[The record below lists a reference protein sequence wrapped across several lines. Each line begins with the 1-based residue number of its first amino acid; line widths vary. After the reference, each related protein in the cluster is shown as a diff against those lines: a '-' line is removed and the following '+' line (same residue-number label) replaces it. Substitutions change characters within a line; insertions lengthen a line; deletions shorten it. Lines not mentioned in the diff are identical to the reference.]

1 MKILVT
7 VPDGP
12 VRESFFTPDVQKR
25 LSELGEVE
33 YNTTG
38 RNYTPGELREH
49 LMGKDV
55 ALTGWGTGL
64 LDESVLEGNDTLKLL
79 AHTGGAVT
87 PVASDYLYSKGIK
100 VISGNRLY
108 SESVAEAVI
117 AYALASLRRIP
128 EYTQRSREGGWYNGE
143 VWEGLLDRT
152 VGIIGFGMTS
162 RNLMK
167 MGKAF
172 RLKFKVAY
180 KPYIT
185 KEDME
190 EYGFE
195 MASMDEIFSTCDI
208 ISVHAPMTDRNYH
221 MIDARLLSMIRD
233 GALLINT
240 ARGPVIDEKALIREL
255 EKNRFRAV
263 LDVYEAQE
271 PLPLDYPLRHMEN
284 VICIPHMGGP
294 TYDRRKIVTL
304 SLADDIERFFSGG
317 KLENEISVEYASH
330 MTSGKST

>member
-7 VPDGP
+7 VPEGP
-12 VRESFFTPDVQKR
+12 VRTSFFPPHVCAR
-25 LSELGEVE
+25 LEALGEVE

-38 RNYTPGELREH
+38 RNYTPDELREH

-64 LDESVLEGNDTLKLL
+64 LDEYVLEGNDTLKLL

-87 PVASDYLYSKGIK
+87 PVASDYLYDKGIR

-108 SESVAEAVI
+108 AESVAEAVI

-128 EYTQRSREGGWYNGE
+128 EFTQRSREGGWYEGE
-143 VWEGLLDRT
+143 IWEGLLDQT
-152 VGIIGFGMTS
+152 VGIVGFGMIS
-162 RNLMK
+162 KSFMK
-167 MGKAF
+167 LGKTF
-172 RLKFKVAY
+172 RLKFKVVD

-185 KEDME
+185 EEDKK

-195 MASMDEIFSTCDI
+195 TASIEEVFSTCKI
-208 ISVHAPMTDRNYH
+208 ISIHSAMTDKTYH
-221 MIDARLLSMIRD
+221 MVNERLLSMIPD

-240 ARGPVIDEKALIREL
+240 ARGPVIDEQALIREL
-255 EKNRFRAV
+255 EKKRFNAV

-271 PLPLDYPLRHMEN
+271 PLPLDYPLRHLDN

-294 TYDRRKIVTL
+294 TYDRRQVVTMA
-304 SLADDIERFFSGG
+304 LADDIENFFRGG
-317 KLENEISVEYASH
+317 ELKQEISRTYASRQ
-330 MTSGKST
+330 TSAKST